1 MLIMKISQ
9 AYIMRMGK
17 SGYGSGWQIC
27 AKTPNASMQALSKF
41 ETQQSMD
48 IEKFEIKRRASGND
62 KITSQVS
69 LYSSF
74 GNVFLVKKEN
84 IGIDG
89 TGRTNYSTHGYII
102 DEQDADKFF
111 TDVAASVSAMPF
123 RVYSD
128 DIKDDLKQEVDITE
142 SGFVIA
148 DVLRKYGIQSKTFA
162 ELMRCV
168 YGCIYSEKRQT
179 LVVGLGSV
187 CSEQAAI
194 DIMTSIYNLLPLQI
208 RKKISF
214 SSYNV
219 PDASYY
225 DIAFTDEELNSVNSF
240 NIENGEHTGE
250 YCEDDIAKFIDG
262 IINQQRYD
270 AIDGMTNALYACD
283 DYIADYRNFANMLI
297 RWNRRKNIDPDE
309 TVICSDVTSLC
320 GINFSEIKKDVVEV
334 VNNIITYTKAHNY
347 VLDDMAFAMLTAFE
361 KRYNCKEIS
370 DIYFSYFGY
379 HLAVKQEEG
388 ILLYNQV
395 VLIETSDPYAFKRM
409 INAMKELPDKKGF
422 RFFIQK
428 YCIEL
433 RLLKSGLN
441 DTKKLLNDIKEF
453 TDNDSELMQ
462 LCYTIVER
470 QYIALLENKSASIS
484 IDEYKK
490 YEKDIESFRLP
501 YSSTGKIK
509 KVLTACFWKNF
520 SFADYS
526 EAYDDF
532 YKKIETDDVASVLLS
547 VIISFG
553 NISINDDAGADKAK
567 VLNLKLK
574 EYFRKF
580 INAKEKSKAA
590 KAIRTL
596 FINSY
601 NKKAFLK
608 HLNVQSYY
616 NLYCNYEDKIVDYC
630 AIIDDVMQ
638 SFDIRVADDKLYEI
652 FSGFE
657 SSNLLSKKDKN
668 DTAKYIA
675 DYNHKR
681 DRKDILNKTYS
692 LLTGRSLLE
701 ANDDNIVLNMM
712 RASISLLIAMLTGI
726 LCAGY
731 DDATMKIVFVVTL
744 LLGSIFVAAF
754 NIVGIKNNKKS
765 FFTSLLY
772 IIVSICLIL
781 TLSFIKFEVML
792 IISIVL
798 WVISLALIIVSFVYC
813 AKNN

>member
-1 MLIMKISQ
+1 MKISQ

-17 SGYGSGWQIC
+17 TGYGSGWQIC
-27 AKTPNASMQALSKF
+27 AKTPDASMQALSKF
-41 ETQQSMD
+41 EAQQSID
-48 IEKFEIKRRASGND
+48 IEKFEIKRRASDND

-102 DEQDADKFF
+102 NEQDADEFF
-111 TDVAASVSAMPF
+111 TDVAASVRAMPF

-128 DIKDDLKQEVDITE
+128 DIKDNLSQEVSITE
-142 SGFVIA
+142 SGFVVA
-148 DVLRKYGIQSKTFA
+148 DILKKYGIQTKTFA

-168 YGCIYSEKRQT
+168 YGCIFAQKRQT

-187 CSEQAAI
+187 YSEQAAI
-194 DIMTSIYNLLPLQI
+194 DIMTSIYNVLPLQI

-225 DIAFTDEELNSVNSF
+225 DIAFTNEELNSVNSF

-262 IINQQRYD
+262 VITQQRYD
-270 AIDGMTNALYACD
+270 VIDGITKALYACEN
-283 DYIADYRNFANMLI
+283 YIEDYRNFANILV
-297 RWNRRKNIDPDE
+297 RWNRRKNIDADV
-309 TVICSDVTSLC
+309 TVICSDVTSLSS
-320 GINFSEIKKDVVEV
+320 INFAEIKKDVIEV
-334 VNNIITYTKAHNY
+334 VNNIISCTKAHNY
-347 VLDDMAFAMLTAFE
+347 TLDDTAFAMLSAFE
-361 KRYNCKEIS
+361 KRYNSKEIS
-370 DIYFSYFGY
+370 DIYYSYFGY

-388 ILLYNQV
+388 MMLYKQVLLV
-395 VLIETSDPYAFKRM
+395 ETSDPDAFKRM
-409 INAMKELPDKKGF
+409 IKAMKELPDKNGF

-441 DTKKLLNDIKEF
+441 DSKNLLSDIKEF
-453 TDNDSELMQ
+453 TDNDSEFMQ
-462 LCYTIVER
+462 QCYSIVER
-470 QYIALLENKSASIS
+470 QYIAALERVTESIS
-484 IDEYKK
+484 IAEYKDQ
-490 YEKDIESFRLP
+490 EKKIESFGLP

-509 KVLTACFWKNF
+509 KVLTDCFWKNF
-520 SFADYS
+520 SFENYS

-532 YKKIETDDVASVLLS
+532 YKKIETDDIASVLLN

-553 NISINDDAGADKAK
+553 NVSINDDSGADKAK
-567 VLNLKLK
+567 VLNSKLN

-580 INAKEKSKAA
+580 TNVQAKAKET
-590 KAIRTL
+590 KAIRNQL
-596 FINSY
+596 INSY
-601 NKKAFLK
+601 NKKLFLQS
-608 HLNVQSYY
+608 LDVQSYC
-616 NLYCNYEDKIVDYC
+616 NLYRDYENGSIDYI
-630 AIIDDVMQ
+630 AIIEDIIPN
-638 SFDIRVADDKLYEI
+638 FDIKVADDKLYGL
-652 FSGFE
+652 FSGII
-657 SSNLLSKKDKN
+657 SSNLMSKKDRN
-668 DTAKYIA
+668 EVAKYIA
-675 DYNHKR
+675 DLNNKR
-681 DRKDILNKTYS
+681 GRKDLLNKTYTI
-692 LLTGRSLLE
+692 LTGRSLLDSS
-701 ANDDNIVLNMM
+701 DDNIVLNMM
-712 RASISLLIAMLTGI
+712 RASISLLIAMLTGT

-731 DDATMKIVFVVTL
+731 DDGTMKIVFVVTL

-754 NIVGIKNNKKS
+754 NIVGIKDNKKS

-772 IIVSICLIL
+772 IVVSVSLICA
-781 TLSFIKFEVML
+781 LSFMPFLVCL
-792 IISIVL
+792 IISGAL